1 MEEKKAPKK
10 RLGLKKEAPEAFM
23 ASFFAG
29 LEVYQTKMLVRCFPH
44 CSFKI
49 TTVTLSTN
57 TNLLDIKNKDDDHD
71 YLFTELPGKK
81 FLQSPLLG
89 TFCCLCYQLYSSLL
103 QSKFGAKLP
112 LYILTLGSRCF
123 VSWVSN
129 LVSSP
134 FR

>member
-44 CSFKI
+44 SSFKI

-57 TNLLDIKNKDDDHD
+57 TNLLDIKTKMMITITFSQN
-71 YLFTELPGKK
+71 YLARNFYNLRFLALFVAFAINFILLFYKVSLELNYH
-81 FLQSPLLG
+81 FIYSP
-89 TFCCLCYQLYSSLL
+89 
-103 QSKFGAKLP
+103 
-112 LYILTLGSRCF
+112 
-123 VSWVSN
+123 
-129 LVSSP
+129 
-134 FR
+134 

>member
-57 TNLLDIKNKDDDHD
+57 TNLLDMMITITFSQN
-71 YLFTELPGKK
+71 YLARNFYNLRFLALFVAFAINFILLFYKVSLELNYH
-81 FLQSPLLG
+81 FIYSP
-89 TFCCLCYQLYSSLL
+89 
-103 QSKFGAKLP
+103 
-112 LYILTLGSRCF
+112 
-123 VSWVSN
+123 
-129 LVSSP
+129 
-134 FR
+134 